1 MVVCDGLLGVWPV
14 GKERGGGEKGGDY
27 DLSSPLLHE
36 SRFTVTFTSK
46 DYQKSTMSDA
56 VVPGTTSTG
65 ITWVFSGILKDGTW
79 NPIEYGLT
87 SSVRRR

>member
-1 MVVCDGLLGVWPV
+1 MISANCFGYCLLCHELIACCVAVVRIGCHG
-14 GKERGGGEKGGDY
+14 ERQKGN
-27 DLSSPLLHE
+27 
-36 SRFTVTFTSK
+36 T
-46 DYQKSTMSDA
+46 